1 MKIRV
6 LCLTV
11 ASLLAISSCA
21 KPDPE
26 ADERVRI
33 LRAQLQQAS
42 AQIQDLQKQ
51 VHDQQEQLDLK
62 IGACCTSGAV
72 PAAANET
79 DSTTDDDD
87 KDVGN
92 DTSDSTAP

>member
-6 LCLTV
+6 LCLTM
-11 ASLLAISSCA
+11 ASLLAASSCA

-42 AQIQDLQKQ
+42 SQIQDLQKQ
-51 VHDQQEQLDLK
+51 VYEQQQELDLK
-62 IGACCTSGAV
+62 IGACCASGAV
-72 PAAANET
+72 PTDTT
-79 DSTTDDDD
+79 DSNSATDDDT

-92 DTSDSTAP
+92 DTSDGTTP

>member
-6 LCLTV
+6 LCLTL
-11 ASLLAISSCA
+11 ASLLAASSCA
-21 KPDPE
+21 KPDSE

-42 AQIQDLQKQ
+42 AQIQDLQTE
-51 VHDQQEQLDLK
+51 VHEQQEELDLK
-62 IGACCTSGAV
+62 IGACCASGAV
-72 PAAANET
+72 PTAAS
-79 DSTTDDDD
+79 DSNSATDDDT

-92 DTSDSTAP
+92 DTSESTTP

>member
-1 MKIRV
+1 M
-6 LCLTV
+6 
-11 ASLLAISSCA
+11 ASLLIASACA

-51 VHDQQEQLDLK
+51 VHDQQDQLDLK
-62 IGACCTSGAV
+62 IGACCTTGAV
-72 PAAANET
+72 PDSQSEDN
-79 DSTTDDDD
+79 STTDDDD
-87 KDVGN
+87 SDVGN
-92 DTSDSTAP
+92 DTSDSAAR